1 MAINAVIPG
10 KAWQDRLLLAHRAA
24 SQTKDLTMLIGLPAI
39 LGPDLLY
46 TLRAMGHGDEI
57 ALVDGNY
64 PAQNDAR
71 RLVRADGH
79 GIIALLEAILM
90 VLPLDRAVPHAILRA
105 AQNNDA
111 AQSGPIHKE
120 IDAACLRFAPAYV
133 VQPLSGA
140 DLYPRI
146 RQSHTIIAT
155 SETAL
160 FANVILRKGVIG
172 AGMQPL

>member
-1 MAINAVIPG
+1 
-10 KAWQDRLLLAHRAA
+10 
-24 SQTKDLTMLIGLPAI
+24 MLIGLPAI

-64 PAQNDAR
+64 PAQADAR

-79 GIIALLEAILM
+79 AIIALLEAILT
-90 VLPLDRAVPHAILRA
+90 VLPLDRATPHAIFRA
-105 AQNNDA
+105 ALNNDA
-111 AQSGPIHKE
+111 AQRGPIHLS
-120 IDAACLRFAPAYV
+120 IDATCARLVPGFLV
-133 VQPLSGA
+133 HPLSGD

-146 RQSHTIIAT
+146 RQAHTIVAT

-172 AGMQPL
+172 AGMQAL